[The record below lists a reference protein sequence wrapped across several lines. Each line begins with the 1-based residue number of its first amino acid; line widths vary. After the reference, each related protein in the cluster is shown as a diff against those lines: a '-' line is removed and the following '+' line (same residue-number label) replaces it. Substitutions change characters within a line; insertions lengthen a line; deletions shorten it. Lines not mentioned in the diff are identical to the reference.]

1 MGMKIFSIL
10 LILLPLMQCDSIDP
24 LPPKDPSCEEGPKYL
39 GKLAVQGICMNYV
52 ITVEGE
58 VPEEWYEK
66 GFVAKNWVDPYEE
79 VTYSNAFR
87 LGSICDFPDKIKEGD
102 QFYFTLIKEEQL
114 CAQCLAYSPTPTETL
129 SIKVCTN

>member
-1 MGMKIFSIL
+1 MKIFSIL
-10 LILLPLMQCDSIDP
+10 LILLPLMQCDSIVP
-24 LPPKDPSCEEGPKYL
+24 LPKDPSCEEGPKYL

-102 QFYFTLIKEEQL
+102 QFYFTLIKEEQI

>member
-24 LPPKDPSCEEGPKYL
+24 LLKDPSCEEGPKYL

-129 SIKVCTN
+129 SIKVCTD